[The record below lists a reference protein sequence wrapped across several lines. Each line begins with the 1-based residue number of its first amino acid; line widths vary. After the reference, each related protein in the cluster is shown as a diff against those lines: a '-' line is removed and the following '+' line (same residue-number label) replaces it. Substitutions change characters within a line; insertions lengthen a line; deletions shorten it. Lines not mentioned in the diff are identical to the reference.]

1 MTVST
6 DSKAIAPARL
16 SALRAWSQ
24 RATFALTMFGA
35 AVVGS
40 VATAATPGLAQLT
53 LVNATEYYYTP
64 LDYYFITSRD
74 SDKVALDGASG
85 WTRTGR
91 SFGAFSAPIAGTA
104 GLTRY
109 YFDKVAVK
117 ATRGSHFYTVLDSDR
132 EALAALNPGNSLAA
146 GLPYFEGNDSFAY
159 PPVASGT
166 NGSCPAGT
174 QTVYRVFRG
183 NAKFPDNPNHRFTT
197 DQTLYQQ
204 FVGLGWDAE
213 GVNFCVPTT
222 VADTSACPQT
232 AYFPD
237 VSSRNFYV
245 DKNLDGKTSW
255 DSSATLQ
262 PAISVSCT
270 NSVVSVASNGVPNF
284 DSVGI
289 GVGGAT
295 AAYQTNV
302 RTWRFPQQ
310 PLVAATPTEL
320 RNVLGPIAVMINGVQ
335 IYGPVESPADNFADP
350 FKAGLTNYCGGHVT
364 QYHYH
369 AFPECFFNQK
379 TLAGTT
385 TFLPAKTPG
394 VVLGYAFDG
403 FPILSPYEYCSNAT
417 DSSCVNGIREIKSAY
432 RYSGTGAYTTEAAFD
447 NNVFVAGYN
456 GSTLDRCNGKS
467 DGNGGYAYY
476 ATRQFPYYLACYSG
490 TATRQQ

>member
-1 MTVST
+1 ML
-6 DSKAIAPARL
+6 AP
-16 SALRAWSQ
+16 
-24 RATFALTMFGA
+24 
-35 AVVGS
+35 V
-40 VATAATPGLAQLT
+40 VATAAPGLSPIG
-53 LVNATEYYYTP
+53 LVSATEYYYTP

-74 SDKVALDGASG
+74 SDKAALDGISG

-91 SFGAFSAPIAGTA
+91 SFTAFSTPVAGTS

-109 YFDKVAVK
+109 YFDKVAVN

-132 EALAALNPGNSLAA
+132 DTLAARNPTNSPAA
-146 GLPYFEGNDSFAY
+146 TLPYFEGNDSFAY
-159 PPVASGT
+159 PPVASGAS
-166 NGSCPAGT
+166 GSCPAGT

-197 DQTLYQQ
+197 ELALYQQ
-204 FVGLGWDAE
+204 FVNLGWDAE

-222 VADTSACPQT
+222 VADTSSCPQV

-237 VSSRNFYV
+237 VSSRNFYI

-255 DSSATLQ
+255 DSNATLQ
-262 PAISVSCT
+262 PAVSVSCT
-270 NSVVSVASNGVPNF
+270 NGVVSVASNGVPNF

-289 GVGGAT
+289 GLGGNT
-295 AAYQTNV
+295 ASYQTNV

-310 PLVAATPTEL
+310 PLGAATPTEL

-335 IYGPVESPADNFADP
+335 IYGPVEAPMDNYADP

-364 QYHYH
+364 QFHYH

-379 TLAGTT
+379 TLTGST

-403 FPILSPYEYCSNAT
+403 FPILAPYEYCSNGA
-417 DSSCVNGIREIKSAY
+417 DSTCVNGVREIKSAY
-432 RYSGTGAYTTEAAFD
+432 RYTGTGAYTTEAAFD
-447 NNVFVAGYN
+447 NNVFASGYN
-456 GSTLDRCNGKS
+456 GSTLDRCNGKT
-467 DGNGGYAYY
+467 DGNGSYAYY
-476 ATRQFPYYLACYSG
+476 ATRQFPYYLACYHG
-490 TATRQQ
+490 TATRQ

>member
-1 MTVST
+1 MSTFNFFQRYRQRRQAFCASKVASCAVQLLGALFAWGAVS
-6 DSKAIAPARL
+6 AIAAPGL
-16 SALRAWSQ
+16 SAIS
-24 RATFALTMFGA
+24 
-35 AVVGS
+35 
-40 VATAATPGLAQLT
+40 
-53 LVNATEYYYTP
+53 LVTATEYYYTP
-64 LDYYFITSRD
+64 LDYYFITARD
-74 SDKVALDGASG
+74 SDKVALDGISG

-132 EALAALNPGNSLAA
+132 DALAAINPSNSLAA
-146 GLPYFEGNDSFAY
+146 ALPYFEGNDSFAY
-159 PPVASGT
+159 PPVASGA

-183 NAKFPDNPNHRFTT
+183 NARFPDNPNHRFTI
-197 DQTLYQQ
+197 DQALYQQ

-213 GVNFCVPTT
+213 GVNFCVPTV
-222 VADTSACPQT
+222 VADASRCPQS

-237 VSSRNFYV
+237 VSSRNFYI

-255 DSSATLQ
+255 DSNATLQ
-262 PAISVSCT
+262 PAVSVSCT
-270 NSVVSVASNGVPNF
+270 NGIVSVASNGVPNF

-289 GVGGAT
+289 GLGGAT
-295 AAYQTNV
+295 VAYQTNA

-310 PLVAATPTEL
+310 PVAAATPTEL

-335 IYGPVESPADNFADP
+335 IYGPVEAPMDNYADP
-350 FKAGLTNYCGGHVT
+350 YKAGLTNYCGGHVT

-403 FPILSPYEYCSNAT
+403 FPILAPYEYCSNKA
-417 DSSCVNGIREIKSAY
+417 DASCVNGVREIKSAY
-432 RYSGTGAYTTEAAFD
+432 RYTGTGAHTTEPAFD
-447 NNVFVAGYN
+447 YNVFVAGYN

-467 DGNGGYAYY
+467 DSSGSYAYY
-476 ATRQFPYYLACYSG
+476 ATRQFPYYLACYYG